1 MGTDSVKFP
10 GYGDL
15 EGYELGNDN
24 GLFMNDP
31 DGIGGKTGYT
41 DDANHTFVG
50 ALDRDG
56 RRLMAVILDTTI
68 DHGPRAWEQAQMLLD
83 EAYKIP
89 AGQGVSSLEETE
101 KSTTEEETPAP
112 TATAANAEN
121 AQQTSAVS
129 AAESPTHPTWM
140 PWLIVAGV
148 AVLVLVIISSLLLLR
163 SPSGRGRHA
172 AR

>member
-1 MGTDSVKFP
+1 LHFLLPLIRPPPRLARFP
-10 GYGDL
+10 YTT
-15 EGYELGNDN
+15 
-24 GLFMNDP
+24 LF
-31 DGIGGKTGYT
+31 
-41 DDANHTFVG
+41 
-50 ALDRDG
+50 RS
-56 RRLMAVILDTTI
+56 
-68 DHGPRAWEQAQMLLD
+68 
-83 EAYKIP
+83 
-89 AGQGVSSLEETE
+89 SSLEETE
-101 KSTTEEETPAP
+101 KITKEEETPAP

-121 AQQTSAVS
+121 VPVTDAAS